1 MSGRKKP
8 LQRLLLNQNGLTL
21 VEVLAAVTILS
32 IIAIPFIMVT
42 LNFARTGGDSQKLLD
57 ATYVAQTQIE
67 EIYNLSTR
75 YSRDDGLK
83 QLENSGFSIDDHCE
97 RVTCYYKVE
106 RDYYI
111 RVEIQIKDEPM
122 TDVLVRVYS
131 DPSMRK
137 AMAQMERLVIWKG

>member
-1 MSGRKKP
+1 VSGRKKP

-97 RVTCYYKVE
+97 RDTCYYKVE

-131 DPSMRK
+131 DPSMKK

>member
-1 MSGRKKP
+1 VNGREKSPKG
-8 LQRLLLNQNGLTL
+8 LILNQKGLTL
-21 VEVLAAVTILS
+21 VEVLTAITILS
-32 IIAIPFIMVT
+32 MIVIPFIMVT
-42 LNFARTGGDSQKLLD
+42 LNFASTSGESKTLLD

-67 EIYNLSTR
+67 EIYNLSTQ

-83 QLENSGFSIDDHCE
+83 QLESDGFSIDDHCE
-97 RVTCYYKVE
+97 RDTCYYKVE

-131 DPSMRK
+131 DPSMKK